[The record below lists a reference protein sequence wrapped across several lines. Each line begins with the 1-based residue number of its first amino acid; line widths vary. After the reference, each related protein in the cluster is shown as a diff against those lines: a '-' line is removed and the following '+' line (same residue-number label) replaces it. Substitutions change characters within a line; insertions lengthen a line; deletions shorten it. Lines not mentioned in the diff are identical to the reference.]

1 MSNAGGRAAAK
12 KAGRP
17 KSPSAKAP
25 SQRQLRVGEEIRH
38 VLAGIFLRGELR
50 DPSLADVVVTVT
62 EVRIGPDLRRA
73 TAFVTRLGRSDIDQ
87 ALPALRRAAPCLRG
101 QLAKELRLR
110 VAPDLSFQADTSI
123 DYAMFVDT
131 LLRNPVVARDL
142 ESRGEPDE
150 EGL

>member
-1 MSNAGGRAAAK
+1 MSNAGGRAAVK

-38 VLAGIFLRGELR
+38 VLAGIFGRGELR

-87 ALPALRRAAPCLRG
+87 ALPALRLGLFGEWSTQRQTPVALDLMASYVTDCAAVHVIYSPLYG
-101 QLAKELRLR
+101 GLNAKGNLLA
-110 VAPDLSFQADTSI
+110 F
-123 DYAMFVDT
+123 
-131 LLRNPVVARDL
+131 
-142 ESRGEPDE
+142 
-150 EGL
+150 